1 MSKYKVIN
9 TTIKPPKPGKNGQDL
24 RNWTEKL
31 GHGVQFRNPQGE
43 IVRVDTNR
51 PRITDYL
58 NEGMLRLQ
66 RGGFIRIEGIG
77 DVTEV
82 LKKHTLGKGDNLSSL
97 LDPEEGVANSNAHNS
112 ASDRPRAVAVEMGK
126 DNTVARGE
134 GHMVNPDGEPNF
146 VVRANKNLKRKQR
159 FETEV
164 PAPQQPEVTP
174 SEGAAVQGA

>member
-9 TTIKPPKPGKNGQDL
+9 TTVKPPKLTREGKDP

-31 GHGVQFRNPQGE
+31 GHGVQFRNPQGD
-43 IVRVDTNR
+43 IVKVDTNR

-66 RGGFIRIEGIG
+66 RGGFIRIEEIG

-82 LKKHTLGKGDNLSSL
+82 LKKHTLGKGDKLSSL
-97 LDPEEGVANSNAHNS
+97 LEPDEAVTNSIAHNS
-112 ASDRPRAVAVEMGK
+112 SAERPRASAVEMGK

-134 GHMVNPDGEPNF
+134 NHMVNPDGDPNF
-146 VVRANKNLKRKQR
+146 VVRADKNLKRKQR
-159 FETEV
+159 FEPEATAAA
-164 PAPQQPEVTP
+164 AP
-174 SEGAAVQGA
+174 SDGASV